1 MENKL
6 IIFQDVWKT
15 YEMGEFQVNA
25 LKNISVKLGKGEFVA
40 IIGPSGSGKSTMM
53 NLVGCLDLPSKGKIF
68 LKGRNISLL
77 EESDLAAL
85 RGRTIGFVFQQ
96 YNLIPGM
103 TALENVLLPLEIQE
117 IEDRLAKKRAK
128 ELLALVGLS
137 DKMQNKPS
145 QLSGGQ
151 QQRVSIARSL
161 ACDPEIILADEPTG
175 ALDSVTGREV
185 IEILYRLWKE
195 KGKTVVMVTHDLQLA
210 KYASRHIHLKD
221 GEMVEDEANPEQIDL
236 DFTSD
241 PTPNP
246 TPNPTPFPNLKM
258 RQES

>member
-1 MENKL
+1 MENTL
-6 IIFQDVWKT
+6 IIFKNVWKT
-15 YEMGEFQVNA
+15 YLMGEVQVNA
-25 LKNISVKLGKGEFVA
+25 LKDVSVKLGRREFAA

-53 NLVGCLDLPSKGKIF
+53 NLVGCLDIPSQGEIF
-68 LKGRNISLL
+68 LKGRNIAHLK
-77 EESDLAAL
+77 ESDLATL
-85 RGRTIGFVFQQ
+85 RGRTIGFIFQQ

-103 TALENVLLPLEIQE
+103 TALENVLLPLEIQDIDDDIAE
-117 IEDRLAKKRAK
+117 KRAK

-175 ALDSVTGREV
+175 ALDSITGREV

-195 KGKTVVMVTHDLQLA
+195 KGKTVVMVTHDLHLA
-210 KYASRHIHLKD
+210 RYANRHIQLKD
-221 GEMVEDEANPEQIDL
+221 GEMVRDEPNKKQLDPDADPEDTCQI
-236 DFTSD
+236 
-241 PTPNP
+241 
-246 TPNPTPFPNLKM
+246 
-258 RQES
+258 

>member
-1 MENKL
+1 MENTL
-6 IIFQDVWKT
+6 IAFRNVWKT
-15 YEMGEFQVNA
+15 YQMGEVQVNA
-25 LKNISVKLGKGEFVA
+25 LKDVTVKLGRNEFAA

-53 NLVGCLDLPSKGKIF
+53 NLVGCLDIPSKGEIF
-68 LKGRNISLL
+68 LKGRNIALL
-77 EESDLAAL
+77 DESDLAAL

-117 IEDRLAKKRAK
+117 IEDDLAEKKAK

-175 ALDSVTGREV
+175 ALDSVTGKEV
-185 IEILYRLWKE
+185 IGILYRLWKE
-195 KGKTVVMVTHDLQLA
+195 KGKTVVMVTHDLHLA
-210 KYASRHIHLKD
+210 GYASRHIQLKD
-221 GEMVEDEANPEQIDL
+221 GEMVRDEPNKEQID
-236 DFTSD
+236 
-241 PTPNP
+241 P
-246 TPNPTPFPNLKM
+246 
-258 RQES
+258 EV

>member
-1 MENKL
+1 MENTL
-6 IIFQDVWKT
+6 IIFKNVWKT
-15 YEMGEFQVNA
+15 YLMGEVKVNA
-25 LKNISVKLGKGEFVA
+25 LKDVSVKLGRREFAA

-53 NLVGCLDLPSKGKIF
+53 NLVGCLDVPSQGEIF
-68 LKGRNISLL
+68 LKGRNIANLR
-77 EESDLAAL
+77 ESDLATL
-85 RGRTIGFVFQQ
+85 RGKMIGFIFQQ

-117 IEDRLAKKRAK
+117 IDDSIAEKRAK

-137 DKMQNKPS
+137 DKMHNKPT

-175 ALDSVTGREV
+175 ALDSITGREV

-195 KGKTVVMVTHDLQLA
+195 KSKTVVMVTHDLHLA
-210 KYASRHIHLKD
+210 RYASRHIQLKD
-221 GEMVEDEANPEQIDL
+221 GEMIRDEPNEKQLDPDADPE
-236 DFTSD
+236 
-241 PTPNP
+241 
-246 TPNPTPFPNLKM
+246 
-258 RQES
+258 E

>member
-1 MENKL
+1 MENTL
-6 IIFQDVWKT
+6 IAFHNVWKT
-15 YEMGEFQVNA
+15 YQMGEFQVNA
-25 LKNISVKLGKGEFVA
+25 LKNVNLELGRKEFAA

-53 NLVGCLDLPSKGKIF
+53 NLLGCLDIPSKGEIF
-68 LKGRNISLL
+68 LKGRNIALL
-77 EESDLAAL
+77 EESDLASF

-117 IEDRLAKKRAK
+117 IDDSVAQKRAK
-128 ELLALVGLS
+128 ELLTLVGLS

-175 ALDSVTGREV
+175 ALDSVTGKEV
-185 IEILYRLWKE
+185 IGILHRLWKE
-195 KGKTVVMVTHDLQLA
+195 KGKTVVMVTHDLHLA
-210 KYASRHIHLKD
+210 SYASRHIQLKD
-221 GEMVEDEANPEQIDL
+221 GEIIRDEQNEAQLDPEA
-236 DFTSD
+236 
-241 PTPNP
+241 
-246 TPNPTPFPNLKM
+246 
-258 RQES
+258 

>member
-1 MENKL
+1 MENTL
-6 IIFQDVWKT
+6 IAFRNVWKT
-15 YEMGEFQVNA
+15 YQMGEVQVNA
-25 LKNISVKLGKGEFVA
+25 LKDVTVKLGRNEFAA

-53 NLVGCLDLPSKGKIF
+53 NLVGCLDIPSKGEIF
-68 LKGRNISLL
+68 LKGRNIALL

-117 IEDRLAKKRAK
+117 IDDHTAEKRAK
-128 ELLALVGLS
+128 ELLTLVGLS

-175 ALDSVTGREV
+175 ALDSVTGKEV
-185 IEILYRLWKE
+185 IGILYRLWKE
-195 KGKTVVMVTHDLQLA
+195 KEKTVVMVTHDLHLA
-210 KYASRHIHLKD
+210 GYASRHIQLKD
-221 GEMVEDEANPEQIDL
+221 GEMVRDEPNKEQID
-236 DFTSD
+236 
-241 PTPNP
+241 P
-246 TPNPTPFPNLKM
+246 
-258 RQES
+258 EA

>member
-6 IIFQDVWKT
+6 IIFKNVWKT
-15 YEMGEFQVNA
+15 YLMGEVKVNA
-25 LKNISVKLGKGEFVA
+25 LKDVSVELGKREFAA

-53 NLVGCLDLPSKGKIF
+53 NLVGCLDVPTQGEIF
-68 LKGRNISLL
+68 LKGRNIAQLR
-77 EESDLAAL
+77 ESDLATL
-85 RGRTIGFVFQQ
+85 RGQTIGFIFQQ

-117 IEDRLAKKRAK
+117 IDDDIAEKRAK
-128 ELLALVGLS
+128 ELLVLVGLS
-137 DKMQNKPS
+137 DKMQNKPT

-175 ALDSVTGREV
+175 ALDSITGKEV

-195 KGKTVVMVTHDLQLA
+195 KGKTVVMVTHDLHLA
-210 KYASRHIHLKD
+210 RYARRHIQLKD
-221 GEMVEDEANPEQIDL
+221 GEMVRDERNEKQLDPDADPEL
-236 DFTSD
+236 
-241 PTPNP
+241 
-246 TPNPTPFPNLKM
+246 
-258 RQES
+258 